1 MLGVRRAGCWFRLHP
16 ALAAQLQAHLREAMS
31 RFRPTRASSPAKAS
45 KQPSLAVAQE
55 LLDES
60 RSTTISLPELACL
73 SPEEVDFIDAVIQRA
88 PATATT
94 FLTVFKA
101 YNDILQERGL
111 DPQNE
116 VVYYGKLLK
125 LGTLKGKNWGE
136 KWESIKQQHG
146 YVPGAAG
153 GSQRITRIERGSPAP
168 RRLTRLTR
176 GLAKTEPEDTL
187 TLHSHLDDTKTP
199 RLGDDISEIDSVH
212 PQHYD
217 TPRPPRRPFSP
228 AVTSTT
234 NSLGLHTGPPSTRHP
249 KATPRIHRHV
259 PLWNDADSEVTAD
272 SDAPSST
279 IPPSYGA
286 AMRDDTPMRP
296 STHALS
302 RLATKGLASCAA
314 SPLPQ
319 FPSASQPPTVIG
331 ERRTSAINED
341 DAWKKI
347 REAQD
352 IREAD
357 RFREDKLVERC
368 WEVWKQGYQWIIVR
382 RLTDSPMSQSS

>member
-1 MLGVRRAGCWFRLHP
+1 
-16 ALAAQLQAHLREAMS
+16 MS
-31 RFRPTRASSPAKAS
+31 RFRPSRASSPAR
-45 KQPSLAVAQE
+45 QPALAVAQE

-60 RSTTISLPELACL
+60 RSTTTSIPELACL
-73 SPEEVDFIDAVIQRA
+73 SPEEVDFIEAVIQRA

-136 KWESIKQQHG
+136 KWDSIKQQHG
-146 YVPGAAG
+146 YVAGAAAG
-153 GSQRITRIERGSPAP
+153 GQRTTRVARGSPAP
-168 RRLTRLTR
+168 HRLTTRLTR
-176 GLAKTEPEDTL
+176 GLVKTEPEDTF
-187 TLHSHLDDTKTP
+187 TLHSHLNDTKTP
-199 RLGDDISEIDSVH
+199 RPEDATESDSVH
-212 PQHYD
+212 PQYHD
-217 TPRPPRRPFSP
+217 TPRPARRPFSP

-234 NSLGLHTGPPSTRHP
+234 NSLGLHTGPPSTLYSR
-249 KATPRIHRHV
+249 ATPLLAPKHV
-259 PLWNDADSEVTAD
+259 PLWNDADSEVTGD
-272 SDAPSST
+272 SVAPSST

-286 AMRDDTPMRP
+286 AMRDDTPLRP

-302 RLATKGLASCAA
+302 RLATKGLLSRAA
-314 SPLPQ
+314 SPSPS
-319 FPSASQPPTVIG
+319 FPSASRPPTIIA
-331 ERRTSAINED
+331 ERRASALNED

-347 REAQD
+347 KEDQD
-352 IREAD
+352 YKEAD

-382 RLTDSPMSQSS
+382 PLMNPRIPQPF